1 MDLTDDIEPVTSL
14 KRGAAELIARAS
26 ERHSPIV
33 ITQNGKPTAVL
44 QDVASYERQQRA
56 LHMLKLLAQGERDY
70 EADRVHDSTA
80 VDARVRQH
88 LTGHRHVG

>member
-1 MDLTDDIEPVTSL
+1 MDLTEDIEPVTSL

-44 QDVASYERQQRA
+44 QDVDSYQRQQRA
-56 LHMLKLLAQGERDY
+56 FHLLKMLAQGERDY
-70 EADRVHDSTA
+70 DAGRVHEPAD
-80 VDARVRQH
+80 VDAAVRQR
-88 LTGHRHVG
+88 LADHRHDG